1 MDKITPIK
9 LTPIPSSMT
18 AGNTDIGR
26 IDKTFKNVLSKAV
39 DEINESQGKADS
51 QIEQLA
57 AGKVENVHQ
66 AMIAL
71 EEANI
76 VLQFTSQ
83 VRNKVVEAYQEIMR
97 MQV

>member
-1 MDKITPIK
+1 MDRITPIK
-9 LTPIPSSMT
+9 LTPVPS
-18 AGNTDIGR
+18 AGAAGTTDIGR
-26 IDKTFKNVLSKAV
+26 IDKTFQNVLSKAV
-39 DEINESQGKADS
+39 DEINESQTRADT

-71 EEANI
+71 EEASI